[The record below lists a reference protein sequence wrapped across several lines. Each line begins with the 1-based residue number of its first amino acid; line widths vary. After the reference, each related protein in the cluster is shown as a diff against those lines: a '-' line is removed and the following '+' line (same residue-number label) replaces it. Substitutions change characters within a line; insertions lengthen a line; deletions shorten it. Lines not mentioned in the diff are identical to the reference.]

1 VSETEAAPKLA
12 RGVRLRALDDG
23 KSVLL
28 IPEGVV
34 TLNAT
39 AAAALGLVDGTR
51 TVGQI
56 ISELRRRFAAPGD
69 SIDADVADLFGRL
82 QQRGLVF
89 FSSAQPP
96 R

>member
-1 VSETEAAPKLA
+1 MTSGEGAPRLA
-12 RGVRLRALDDG
+12 RGVRLRSLDDG

-34 TLNAT
+34 KLNAT

-56 ISELRRRFAAPGD
+56 VSELQGRFAASAD
-69 SIDADVADLFGRL
+69 LIDADVAALFGTL
-82 QQRGLVF
+82 QQRGWVF
-89 FSSAQPP
+89 FSPSEPAG
-96 R
+96 

>member
-1 VSETEAAPKLA
+1 MSGGEGAPKLA

-34 TLNAT
+34 KLNAT

-56 ISELRRRFAAPGD
+56 VNELRGRFAAPAD

-82 QQRGLVF
+82 QQRGWVF
-89 FSSAQPP
+89 FSPSEPAG
-96 R
+96 

>member
-1 VSETEAAPKLA
+1 MSGGDQTPNLA
-12 RGVRLRALDDG
+12 RGVRLRSLEDG

-39 AAAALGLVDGTR
+39 AAAALGLVDGKR

-56 ISELRRRFAAPGD
+56 ATELRQRFAAPA
-69 SIDADVADLFGRL
+69 DAVDIDVADLLGRL
-82 QQRGLVF
+82 EQRGLVF
-89 FSSAQPP
+89 FSPGGAG
-96 R
+96 

>member
-1 VSETEAAPKLA
+1 MSEIGGTPKLA

-34 TLNAT
+34 KLNAT

-51 TVGQI
+51 TVDQI
-56 ISELRRRFAAPGD
+56 IGELRRRFASSAD

-82 QQRGLVF
+82 QQRGWVF
-89 FSSAQPP
+89 FSSAQPL

>member
-1 VSETEAAPKLA
+1 MSETEGAPKLA

-39 AAAALGLVDGTR
+39 AAAALGLVDGAR
-51 TVGQI
+51 TVDQI
-56 ISELRRRFAAPGD
+56 IGELRRRFASPED
-69 SIDADVADLFGRL
+69 SIEADVADLFGRL
-82 QQRGLVF
+82 QQRGWVF
-89 FSSAQPP
+89 FSSSQLP

>member
-1 VSETEAAPKLA
+1 MSETEAAPKLA

-39 AAAALGLVDGTR
+39 AAAALGLVDGRR
-51 TVGQI
+51 TVSQI
-56 ISELRRRFAAPGD
+56 ASELRQRFAAPAD
-69 SIDADVADLFGRL
+69 SIDVDVADLFSRL
-82 QQRGLVF
+82 RQRGLVF
-89 FSSAQPP
+89 FSREEPP
-96 R
+96 G